1 MLSLKKR
8 GGVGDKQK
16 EPGGRKP
23 NANHHCEE
31 ENDAAFGPIIV
42 PRSTTTITDA
52 QK

>member
-31 ENDAAFGPIIV
+31 ENDAAFGPIHSS
-42 PRSTTTITDA
+42 PQYYDNH
-52 QK
+52 